1 LLGWVDLSGFLA
13 SPISRRQLEVS
24 DDDRPDVIL
33 SLVRHGP
40 PDPDV
45 NIERAGRRKILFTRI
60 ANPGRDSVSGAH
72 GEL

>member
-40 PDPDV
+40 LDPDV